1 MARVIDHVYGG
12 VEMELLG
19 NRSRQIWGSIV
30 ATKLWLN
37 LYMANF
43 VKNCLYLKKA
53 VIHPSNEIR
62 YIH

>member
-1 MARVIDHVYGG
+1 MAGVIDHVYSG

-30 ATKLWLN
+30 AIELWLN

-43 VKNCLYLKKA
+43 VKNCLYLKMQLFTL
-53 VIHPSNEIR
+53 
-62 YIH
+62 